1 MRRPG
6 PALIAVAV
14 VAALGAGACS
24 GPGRPGSPVAG
35 PATPQAVPAELR
47 MPALPPPDRCVTA
60 TVAAMSLREQVGQ
73 LLLVGVA
80 AGRPERARGVVA
92 AYGVAGVFL
101 RGTTGRTPADLRA
114 EVRGLA
120 AAVPPL
126 DRPAPG
132 TGTPDLFVAVDQE
145 GGAVRT
151 LRGSGFTP
159 LPAAREQ
166 ARLPVDGVR
175 ALAGAWA
182 AELSSVG
189 VNLDLAPVADTV
201 PAGRERTN
209 PPIGAHGR
217 EFGADP
223 DDVGPRVAAVAGALR
238 ARGVMPTVKHFPGL
252 GRVRV
257 NTDTDRGAVDRTADV
272 ADPHLAPFAAGV
284 RAGAGVVMVSSATYP
299 RIDPR
304 RPAVFSPAVI
314 QGLLRA
320 TLGWDGLVVSDDV
333 AIAEAVRDVPL
344 WRRAVD
350 FVAAGG
356 DLVLSV
362 RSEYAGTL
370 AAALELRARRDPAFR
385 ARVAESATRVLRAKR
400 SVGLLSC

>member
-1 MRRPG
+1 MRRPFVLL
-6 PALIAVAV
+6 AAVAA

-35 PATPQAVPAELR
+35 AATPQAVPAELR
-47 MPALPPPDRCVTA
+47 MPGLSPPDRCVTA

-80 AGRPERARGVVA
+80 AGRPERARDVVA
-92 AYGVAGVFL
+92 EHGVAGVFL
-101 RGTTGRTPADLRA
+101 RGSTGRTPADLRA
-114 EVRGLA
+114 RVRGLT

-126 DRPAPG
+126 DRPGPG
-132 TGTPDLFVAVDQE
+132 TGTPGLFVAVDQE
-145 GGAVRT
+145 GGVVRT
-151 LRGSGFTP
+151 LRGTGFTR

-166 ARLPVDGVR
+166 AELPVDGVR
-175 ALAGAWA
+175 ELAGTWA
-182 AELSSVG
+182 AELSRAG

-201 PAGRERTN
+201 PAGRERSN

-217 EFGADP
+217 QFGSDP
-223 DDVGPRVAAVAGALR
+223 DDVAARVAAVSGALR
-238 ARGVMPTVKHFPGL
+238 ARGVLPTVKHFPGL

-257 NTDTDRGAVDRTADV
+257 NTDTDRGAVDRTADA
-272 ADPHLAPFAAGV
+272 ADPYLAPFAAGA
-284 RAGAGVVMVSSATYP
+284 RAGAGAVMVSSATYP

-314 QGLLRA
+314 QGLLRT
-320 TLGWDGLVVSDDV
+320 TLGWDGLVVSDDL
-333 AIAEAVRDVPL
+333 AIAMAVRDVPL

-362 RSEYAGTL
+362 RSEYAGPL

-385 ARVAESATRVLRAKR
+385 DRVTESATRVLRAKH